1 MHVNPVISDRE
12 PQPKR
17 LKLVDNAVAEL
28 EMMVQKGQVEK
39 LNVTPLQVPSKF
51 NLSMSC
57 KTSVFLHFHL
67 SHINGGFACIVA
79 YYAHL
84 VIDTIV
90 KLVNFVIYF
99 GGALFFLLSFPFF

>member
-39 LNVTPLQVPSKF
+39 LNVTHLQVPRKC
-51 NLSMSC
+51 NVSMSC
-57 KTSVFLHFHL
+57 KTSYFAFPSF
-67 SHINGGFACIVA
+67 SH
-79 YYAHL
+79 
-84 VIDTIV
+84 
-90 KLVNFVIYF
+90 
-99 GGALFFLLSFPFF
+99 